1 MRLYVTPTS
10 PYARLAMIARLEKG
24 LDEIELVWT
33 RTRVPDDPMLV
44 FNPSGRIPY
53 LRLDDGTGFEDT
65 DVIVDYMDALAPPL
79 RFAAPGG
86 GDRWP
91 HRARRAMARSLLD
104 GVAVWAREIVRPETE
119 RSPGIIEHERRRAA
133 RLADRFEAGIES
145 PAYRGALDMPQL
157 FLFCALDGRTAPA
170 GLRLADGTPRPRRL
184 ARKGGRAALGGR
196 LAAAGG
202 GVMRGRPFRT
212 RKADGPRVTI
222 AADTGRV
229 FET

>member
-33 RTRVPDDPMLV
+33 RTRVPDDPMLA

-65 DVIVDYMDALAPPL
+65 DVIVDFFDALAPPL

-133 RLADRFEAGIES
+133 RLADRFEAEVGS
-145 PAYRGALDMPQL
+145 AAFAGPLDMPQL
-157 FLFCALDGRTAPA
+157 FLFCALDVERRLPDFDWRTGRPGLAAWHARVAAMPSVEGSLPPA
-170 GLRLADGTPRPRRL
+170 G
-184 ARKGGRAALGGR
+184 
-196 LAAAGG
+196 
-202 GVMRGRPFRT
+202 V
-212 RKADGPRVTI
+212 
-222 AADTGRV
+222 
-229 FET
+229 